1 MKENN
6 TNQPQED
13 GMVDI
18 NVFLKDPAL
27 VKKLNNKINAYNLRP
42 HPKEGLRYRRTPEDN
57 IISAGNF
64 NAMWF
69 IDEFL
74 KITSKTSTL
83 PRSIRTCVEV
93 YVVTSM
99 QELYYEDMKKQA
111 KENKDVSKK
120 ESGSKGAHT
129 K

>member
-1 MKENN
+1 MQENN
-6 TNQPQED
+6 QTPQE

-27 VKKLNNKINAYNLRP
+27 VKKINDRINRYNKRSIPKEVLDKIPNLRF
-42 HPKEGLRYRRTPEDN
+42 KRNPEDN
-57 IISAGNF
+57 IIEAGNF

-74 KITSKTSTL
+74 KTTSKTSTL
-83 PRSIRTCVEV
+83 PRAIRTCVEV

-99 QELYYEDMKKQA
+99 QELYYENLKKKKDGN
-111 KENKDVSKK
+111 KE
-120 ESGSKGAHT
+120 ESRG
-129 K
+129 